1 MGDVILKDVI
11 VKQAQSLDFCFEDE
25 YLFVVNKP
33 SGVLSQPG
41 KYVDGS
47 IATLAR
53 DFFPDAT
60 GPMLVHRLDMD
71 TSGLLLLAKTRS
83 VHRHLQQ
90 QFEQRL
96 VSKSYI
102 AILSRQPEAM
112 GGIIRLPLRLD
123 IDNRPTQIVCH
134 EHGKHALSVWRR
146 QVDCTVTRVVFTPV
160 TGRTHQLRVHAA
172 HADGLNAPIVGDRL
186 YGADAERL
194 KLHATRIVFTHP
206 ITNQRLTV
214 ESAAPF

>member
-1 MGDVILKDVI
+1 M
-11 VKQAQSLDFCFEDE
+11 KQTQTLDFCFEDE
-25 YLFVVNKP
+25 HLFVVNKP

-41 KYVDGS
+41 KHVDGS

-53 DFFPDAT
+53 ECFPDAT

-71 TSGLLLLAKTRS
+71 TSGLLLLAKNRT

-90 QFEQRL
+90 QFEHRL
-96 VSKSYI
+96 VSKSYT
-102 AILSRQPEAM
+102 AILSREPEAM
-112 GGIIRLPLRLD
+112 GGIVYLPLRLD

-134 EHGKHALSVWRR
+134 QHGKQALSVWRR
-146 QVDCTVTRVVFTPV
+146 QAEFTDARVVFTPV

-172 HADGLNAPIVGDRL
+172 HPDGLNAPIVGDRL
-186 YGADAERL
+186 YGVQAERL

-206 ITNQRLTV
+206 ITNRRLAV
-214 ESAAPF
+214 ESAVPF